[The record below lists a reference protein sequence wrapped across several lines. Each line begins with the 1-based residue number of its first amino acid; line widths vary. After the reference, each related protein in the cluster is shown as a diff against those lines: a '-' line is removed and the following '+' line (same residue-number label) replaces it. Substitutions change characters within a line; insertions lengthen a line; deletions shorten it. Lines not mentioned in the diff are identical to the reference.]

1 MLVYGSDPHRA
12 LTLID
17 SALIVG
23 NINDFTASFLRAK
36 VYANTLVDGRPD
48 EAIGICV
55 QLLQH
60 DSTQAVTASR
70 ADKRSDILQVLMD
83 AYRVKE
89 DDEQWLRYAIERA
102 QLCQAWGQETEA
114 LRIEADIALI
124 LNRLGRSE
132 EGFAMMD
139 KVMAALDA
147 GAPSI
152 DRMDAGIV
160 ARKRRIH
167 MLEEQGQYADIPS
180 LAQQILDKI
189 ADYQKR
195 PSAYAEDSYRLP
207 PGAEPREWYCQF
219 CQSQAW
225 GFMARAYAKMTPVDL
240 DRVRKYTTLF
250 EQSDYGKRLGGRK
263 LITPAWKVLGQ
274 WDKVLAVDDE
284 VEGRLGGDTLN
295 TDFAAVLMDRA
306 QAASAQG
313 QPELAMEWMKR
324 HSELQEKLHRQQQE
338 SEAHEY
344 AAKYRAQQQE
354 KRIQEAQT
362 LSARRIVM
370 FWAAF
375 AMFALALVFAFFAVR
390 WSRRTVEDKA
400 PAAPSL
406 VDPEL
411 FDTIQ
416 RTILEERLYAQ
427 ASLQRQDI
435 LDRFHI
441 SRRTLNELLST
452 YAQGRSF
459 PVYIND
465 IRIQEALK
473 LLDEHPEM
481 TLTEIAG
488 TVGLTL
494 PNFREQFKQRYGQTP
509 TEYRQTLRD

>member
-70 ADKRSDILQVLMD
+70 ADKRSGILQVLMD

-102 QLCQAWGQETEA
+102 QLCQAWGQGTEA

-147 GAPSI
+147 GTPSI

-219 CQSQAW
+219 CKSQAW
-225 GFMARAYAKMTPVDL
+225 GFMARAYARMTPVDL

-263 LITPAWKVLGQ
+263 MITPAWKALGQ
-274 WDKVLAVDDE
+274 WDKVLAVDDD

-295 TDFAAVLMDRA
+295 VDYAAVLMDRA

-400 PAAPSL
+400 PAAPSP

-427 ASLQRQDI
+427 ASLQRQDV

-441 SRRTLNELLST
+441 SRRMLNELLST

-509 TEYRQTLRD
+509 TEYCQTLRD

>member
-1 MLVYGSDPHRA
+1 M
-12 LTLID
+12 
-17 SALIVG
+17 
-23 NINDFTASFLRAK
+23 
-36 VYANTLVDGRPD
+36 YANTLVDGRPD

-83 AYRVKE
+83 AYCVKE

-207 PGAEPREWYCQF
+207 PGAEPQEWYCQF

-225 GFMARAYAKMTPVDL
+225 GFMARAYARMTPVD
-240 DRVRKYTTLF
+240 
-250 EQSDYGKRLGGRK
+250 
-263 LITPAWKVLGQ
+263 
-274 WDKVLAVDDE
+274 
-284 VEGRLGGDTLN
+284 
-295 TDFAAVLMDRA
+295 
-306 QAASAQG
+306 
-313 QPELAMEWMKR
+313 
-324 HSELQEKLHRQQQE
+324 
-338 SEAHEY
+338 
-344 AAKYRAQQQE
+344 
-354 KRIQEAQT
+354 
-362 LSARRIVM
+362 
-370 FWAAF
+370 
-375 AMFALALVFAFFAVR
+375 
-390 WSRRTVEDKA
+390 
-400 PAAPSL
+400 
-406 VDPEL
+406 
-411 FDTIQ
+411 
-416 RTILEERLYAQ
+416 
-427 ASLQRQDI
+427 

-494 PNFREQFKQRYGQTP
+494 PNFREQFKQRYSQTP